1 MRRYVQAI
9 IRWPLLTILVLLAAT
24 AFFAVQVGHLR
35 MVLDPKR
42 ILPQSH
48 PYVQLNNQIEEAFG
62 GSRVVVVDVAVKE
75 GDIFNPATL
84 AKIQRITE
92 AVKQVNGI
100 LEENVVSIADHKIKY
115 IKSTPDGLDIRR
127 MMEDVP
133 TTPEGLA
140 ELRSNIYMNDLYVGS
155 LVSKDGKSAAIIT
168 DFRGGGGGG
177 SDWWKKMMSDRSLDL
192 LDRPGGFPDLVPV
205 ANAQEWSQKDVENW
219 WAQKGGSPWAGKG
232 DKAATGSGQTEAP
245 GKEGPYPPEGGE
257 AGGTAAGGPPAGGPS
272 AGGPPAG
279 GPPAGGPPGGDWK
292 KFQAQWYVPDSTI
305 YEQLEAIA
313 AGERDANTE
322 VHLGGLPI
330 ALAFLEK
337 DALEMNQV
345 VFPIAVGV
353 VILVLLG
360 AFRSLQ
366 GVVIPLLTATLS
378 VVWALGAMAI
388 FRIPLDPWTQTLT
401 PILIVAIAAGHS
413 IQILKRYYEEL
424 VRNGGDNR
432 AAVIEATTKIGPV
445 MITAGFVAAAS
456 FASLITFDLKTFQS
470 FGLFTAFGILAALVL
485 EMSFIPALRSMLKA
499 PSPKALER
507 LTRPGWIDKTAGWL
521 AAQAVGERPRV
532 ALIAVLVVLAAST
545 YFATRVVVNN
555 SLKGQFFPDTQLR
568 IDEAAINQAFG
579 GTTTFYVLVQGQN
592 PGDLKD
598 PAVLKA
604 VETLQHKFEAVPGVG
619 KTQSYVDYVKKINK
633 SFHGDDPTFDAVPDR
648 RDEVSDYLFLYSI
661 SGNPADFRRMVDYDY
676 QKAVIWAFLKD
687 DSTRLAHQLIDITD
701 DFTKTGFPEGIEAGV
716 AGSSPVTVALN
727 DTIVEG
733 KIRNI
738 VQIALI
744 TFVISCI
751 VLRSFLGGLLVLVPL
766 GAAVMINFGI
776 MGLSGITLGIGTAT
790 ISAMAVGIG
799 ADFAIYLLFRCRE
812 EYARLGDAKEA
823 VRSTVLTA
831 GKAVIFVALAIGAGC
846 ATLSV
851 AGYYRHM
858 EGVLIPLAMLTGCL
872 GALTILPTV
881 AYVLRPGFIFR
892 RGDGA

>member
-1 MRRYVQAI
+1 LKRYVQAI
-9 IRWPLLTILVLLAAT
+9 IRWPLLTILLVIVATVL
-24 AFFAVQVGHLR
+24 FASQVGHLK

-48 PYVQLNNQIEEAFG
+48 PYVQLNNQIEEHFG
-62 GSRVVVVDVAVKE
+62 GSRVVVIGVTVKD

-92 AVKQVNGI
+92 AVKKVNGI
-100 LEENVVSIADHKIKY
+100 LEENVVSIADRKIKY

-140 ELRSNIYMNDLYVGS
+140 ELRSNVFMNDLYVGS

-168 DFRGGGGGG
+168 DFRGGGGS
-177 SDWWKKMMSDRSLDL
+177 SDWWDKMMSSDARTPGWDL
-192 LDRPGGFPDLVPV
+192 PDLVRK
-205 ANAQEWSQKDVENW
+205 AYAQEWSQEDVEKW
-219 WAQKGGSPWAGKG
+219 WAQQGGKPWEKGGAANGTGTPGQAQSPQAG
-232 DKAATGSGQTEAP
+232 AAP
-245 GKEGPYPPEGGE
+245 GGAAP
-257 AGGTAAGGPPAGGPS
+257 GGTGAPAD
-272 AGGPPAG
+272 
-279 GPPAGGPPGGDWK
+279 GDWHK
-292 KFQAQWYVPDSTI
+292 IQAQWYVPDSTI
-305 YEQLEAIA
+305 YEELEAIA
-313 AGERDANTE
+313 AKERDANTE

-337 DALEMNQV
+337 DALLMNQV

-353 VILVLLG
+353 VILVLLL

-366 GVVIPLLTATLS
+366 GVMIPLLTAGLS

-401 PILIVAIAAGHS
+401 PILIVAIASGHS

-432 AAVIEATTKIGPV
+432 AAVITATSRIGPV
-445 MITAGFVAAAS
+445 MITAGLVAAAS

-470 FGLFTAFGILAALVL
+470 FGLFTAFGILSALVL
-485 EMSFIPALRSMLKA
+485 EMTFIPALRSMLRP
-499 PSPKALER
+499 PSPAALER
-507 LTRPGWIDKTAGWL
+507 LNRKSWADRIAGAL
-521 AAQAVGERPRV
+521 AAQAVGRQRRWV
-532 ALIAVLVVLAAST
+532 LGLVLVVLVLSIGFGT
-545 YFATRVVVNN
+545 QVVVNN

-568 IDEAAINQAFG
+568 VDEAAINKAFG
-579 GTTTFYVLVQGQN
+579 GTTTFYVLVQGKE
-592 PGDLKD
+592 PGALKD

-604 VETLQHKFEAVPGVG
+604 VEDLQHRFEQVPGVG
-619 KTQSYVDYVKKINK
+619 KTQSYVDYVKKMNK
-633 SFHGDDPTFDAVPDR
+633 SFHGDDPAFDQVPDR
-648 RDEVSDYLFLYSI
+648 REEVSDYLFLYSI
-661 SGNPADFRRMVDYDY
+661 SGNPADFRRLVDYDY
-676 QKAVIWAFLKD
+676 QKAVVWAFLKD
-687 DSTRLAHQLIDITD
+687 DSTRLAQQLIGITND
-701 DFTKTGFPEGIEAGV
+701 YVKDHFPEGIEAGV

-727 DTIVEG
+727 DTIVDG
-733 KIRNI
+733 KLRNI

-744 TFVISCI
+744 TFLISCV
-751 VLRSFLGGLLVLVPL
+751 VLRSLLGGLLVLVPL
-766 GAAVMINFGI
+766 GAAVTINFGI
-776 MGLSGITLGIGTAT
+776 MGATGITLGIGTAT

-799 ADFAIYLLFRCRE
+799 ADFAIYILFRCRE
-812 EYARLGDAKEA
+812 EYAHLGDVSQA
-823 VRSTVLTA
+823 VESAVLTA
-831 GKAVIFVALAIGAGC
+831 GKAVLFVALAIGAGC

-872 GALTILPTV
+872 GALTILPTI
-881 AYVLRPGFIFR
+881 AYMLRPAFIFR
-892 RGDGA
+892 PGTGGTRPGGG

>member
-1 MRRYVQAI
+1 VRRYVEAI
-9 IRWPLLTILVLLAAT
+9 IRWPLLTILVLLLAT
-24 AFFAVQVGHLR
+24 AFFASQVGHLR

-42 ILPQSH
+42 ILPQDH
-48 PYVQLNNQIEEAFG
+48 PFVQLNNQIEEAFG
-62 GSRVVVVDVAVKE
+62 GSRVVVVGVTVKD
-75 GDIFNPATL
+75 GDIFNPDTL
-84 AKIQRITE
+84 GKIQRITE
-92 AVKQVNGI
+92 AVKQVDGI
-100 LEENVVSIADHKIKY
+100 LEENVVSIADRKIKY
-115 IKSTPDGLDIRR
+115 IKSTPEGLDIRR

-168 DFRGGGGGG
+168 DFRGGGGS
-177 SDWWKKMMSDRSLDL
+177 SDWWKKMMSDRSLDRFDRFDRFDL
-192 LDRPGGFPDLVPV
+192 FDRPGGLPDLVPV
-205 ANAQEWSQKDVENW
+205 ANAQEWSEKDVEKW
-219 WAQKGGSPWAGKG
+219 WAEKGGAPWAGGKG
-232 DKAATGSGQTEAP
+232 GQAPTGEGATQAP
-245 GKEGPYPPEGGE
+245 GEGPPGAGPGAE
-257 AGGTAAGGPPAGGPS
+257 GGTAAGPP
-272 AGGPPAG
+272 GGPP
-279 GPPAGGPPGGDWK
+279 PDGDWK

-305 YEQLEAIA
+305 YESLEAIA
-313 AGERDANTE
+313 AKERDANTE

-337 DALEMNQV
+337 DALVMNQV
-345 VFPIAVGV
+345 VFPIAVAV
-353 VILVLLG
+353 VVLVLLG

-366 GVVIPLLTATLS
+366 GVIIPLLTATLS
-378 VVWALGAMAI
+378 VIWALGAMAI

-424 VRNGGDNR
+424 VRTGGDNR
-432 AAVIEATTKIGPV
+432 AAVVEATTKIGPV

-456 FASLITFDLKTFQS
+456 FASLITFNLKTFQS
-470 FGLFTAFGILAALVL
+470 FGLFTAFGILSALVL
-485 EMSFIPALRSMLKA
+485 EMTFIPALRSMLRP
-499 PSPKALER
+499 PSSRALER

-521 AAQAVGERPRV
+521 AAQAVGEKPRV
-532 ALIAVLVVLAAST
+532 ALIAVVAVLAVST
-545 YFATRVVVNN
+545 VLSTRVVVNN

-568 IDEAAINQAFG
+568 VDEAAINQAFG
-579 GTTTFYVLVQGQN
+579 GTTTFYVLVDSPE

-604 VETLQHKFEAVPGVG
+604 VETLQHKFEAVDGVG

-633 SFHGDDPTFDAVPDR
+633 SFHGDDPAFDKVPDR
-648 RDEVSDYLFLYSI
+648 RDEVSDYLFIYSI

-701 DFTKTGFPEGIEAGV
+701 GFATSNFPEGVKVGV

-727 DTIVEG
+727 DTIVDG

-744 TFVISCI
+744 TFAISCV
-751 VLRSFLGGLLVLVPL
+751 VLRSLLGGLLVLVPL

-776 MGLSGITLGIGTAT
+776 MGATGITLGIGTAT

-812 EYARLGDAKEA
+812 EYVRLGDPKEA

-858 EGVLIPLAMLTGCL
+858 EGILIPLAMLTGCL

-881 AYVLRPGFIFR
+881 AYVLRPAFIFR
-892 RGDGA
+892 RGDA

>member
-1 MRRYVQAI
+1 VRRYVETI
-9 IRWPLLTILVLLAAT
+9 LRWPFLTMLLLLLAT
-24 AFFAVQVGHLR
+24 AFFASQVSDLR

-42 ILPQSH
+42 ILPQDH
-48 PYVQLNNQIEEAFG
+48 PYVKLNNEIEAAFG
-62 GSRVVVVDVAVKE
+62 GSRVVVVGVTVKD
-75 GDIFNPATL
+75 GDIFNPVTL
-84 AKIQRITE
+84 GKIQRITE

-100 LEENVVSIADHKIKY
+100 LEENVVSIADRKIKY

-127 MMEDVP
+127 MMEEVP

-168 DFRGGGGGG
+168 DFRGGGGGS
-177 SDWWKKMMSDRSLDL
+177 SDWWKKMMSDHSLDL
-192 LDRPGGFPDLVPV
+192 WDRPGGFPDLVPV
-205 ANAQEWSQKDVENW
+205 ANAQEWSQKDVDKW
-219 WAQKGGSPWAGKG
+219 WSEHGGAPWAGKG
-232 DKAATGSGQTEAP
+232 GQPAAGQEGQATPGQATPEPTAP
-245 GKEGPYPPEGGE
+245 GQAASGPGAEGTYPPEG
-257 AGGTAAGGPPAGGPS
+257 APAAGPPTGP
-272 AGGPPAG
+272 
-279 GPPAGGPPGGDWK
+279 PPGGDWK
-292 KFQAQWYVPDSTI
+292 KFQAQWYVPDSSI
-305 YEQLEAIA
+305 YESLEAIA
-313 AGERDANTE
+313 AKERDANTE

-345 VFPIAVGV
+345 VFPIAVAV
-353 VILVLLG
+353 VVLVLLG

-366 GVVIPLLTATLS
+366 GVLIPLLTASLS
-378 VVWALGAMAI
+378 VIWALGAMAI

-432 AAVIEATTKIGPV
+432 AAVVEATTKIGPV
-445 MITAGFVAAAS
+445 MITAGLVAAAS
-456 FASLITFDLKTFQS
+456 FASLITFNLKTFQS
-470 FGLFTAFGILAALVL
+470 FGLFTAFGILAALTL
-485 EMSFIPALRSMLKA
+485 EMTFIPAVRSLLKA
-499 PSPKALER
+499 PSPRALER
-507 LTRPGWIDKTAGWL
+507 LTRTGWIDRTAGWL
-521 AAQAVGERPRV
+521 AAQAVGEKPRV
-532 ALIAVLVVLAAST
+532 ALIAVLVVLALST
-545 YFATRVVVNN
+545 VLSTRVVVNN

-568 IDEAAINQAFG
+568 VDEAAINKAFG
-579 GTTTFYVLVQGQN
+579 GTTTFYVLVTAPE
-592 PGDLKD
+592 PGDLKA

-604 VETLQHKFEAVPGVG
+604 VEGLQHRFEAVDGVG

-633 SFHGDDPTFDAVPDR
+633 SFHNDDPAFDKVPDR

-687 DSTRLAHQLIDITD
+687 DSTRLAHQLIHITD
-701 DFTKTGFPEGIEAGV
+701 DYVKSSFPEGIKAGV

-727 DTIVEG
+727 DTIVDG

-738 VQIALI
+738 AQIALI
-744 TFVISCI
+744 TFLISCV

-766 GAAVMINFGI
+766 GAAVLINFGI
-776 MGLSGITLGIGTAT
+776 MGATGITLGIGTAT

-812 EYARLGDAKEA
+812 EFVRLGDAKEA

-881 AYVLRPGFIFR
+881 AYVLRPSFIFR
-892 RGDGA
+892 RGDA

>member
-1 MRRYVQAI
+1 LRRYVETI
-9 IRWPLLTILVLLAAT
+9 IRWPFLTMLLLLLAT
-24 AFFAVQVGHLR
+24 AFFASQVGNLR

-48 PYVQLNNQIEEAFG
+48 PYVQLNNEIEATFG
-62 GSRVVVVDVAVKE
+62 GSRVVVVGVTVKD

-84 AKIQRITE
+84 GKIQRITE

-100 LEENVVSIADHKIKY
+100 LEENVVSIADRKIKY

-140 ELRSNIYMNDLYVGS
+140 ALRANIYMNDLYVGS

-168 DFRGGGGGG
+168 DFRGGGGS
-177 SDWWKKMMSDRSLDL
+177 SDWWDKMMSDRSLDIW
-192 LDRPGGFPDLVPV
+192 DRPGGFPDLVPM
-205 ANAQEWSQKDVENW
+205 ANAQEWNQKDVDKW
-219 WAQKGGSPWAGKG
+219 WAEHGGAPWANKGGQPAAGQEG
-232 DKAATGSGQTEAP
+232 QQTPGQQATPGQAQGEAP
-245 GKEGPYPPEGGE
+245 
-257 AGGTAAGGPPAGGPS
+257 AGQAAGPGAE
-272 AGGPPAG
+272 

-313 AGERDANTE
+313 AKERDANTE

-366 GVVIPLLTATLS
+366 GVFIPLLTATLS
-378 VVWALGAMAI
+378 VIWALGAMAI

-401 PILIVAIAAGHS
+401 PILIVAIASGHS

-432 AAVIEATTKIGPV
+432 AAVVEATTKIGPV
-445 MITAGFVAAAS
+445 MITAGCVAAAS

-470 FGLFTAFGILAALVL
+470 FGLFTAFGILAALTL
-485 EMSFIPALRSMLKA
+485 EMTFIPAIRSLLRA
-499 PSPKALER
+499 PSPRALER
-507 LTRPGWIDKTAGWL
+507 LTRAGWIDRTAGWL
-521 AAQAVGERPRV
+521 AAQAVGEKPRV

-545 YFATRVVVNN
+545 YFSTRVVVNN

-568 IDEAAINQAFG
+568 MDEAAINQAFG
-579 GTTTFYVLVQGQN
+579 GTTTFYVLVQAPE
-592 PGDLKD
+592 PGGMKD

-604 VETLQHKFEAVPGVG
+604 VEDLQHKFEAVDGVG

-633 SFHGDDPTFDAVPDR
+633 SFHNDDPAFDKVPDQ

-687 DSTRLAHQLIDITD
+687 DSTRLAHELIGITD
-701 DFTKTGFPEGIEAGV
+701 DYVKASFPEGIKAGV

-727 DTIVEG
+727 DTIVDG

-744 TFVISCI
+744 TFLISCV

-766 GAAVMINFGI
+766 GAAVLINFGI
-776 MGLSGITLGIGTAT
+776 MGATGITLGIGTAT

-812 EYARLGDAKEA
+812 EFVRLGDAKEA

-858 EGVLIPLAMLTGCL
+858 EGILIPLAMLTGCL

-881 AYVLRPGFIFR
+881 AYVLRPAFIFR
-892 RGDGA
+892 RGDA

>member
-1 MRRYVQAI
+1 MRRYVETI
-9 IRWPLLTILVLLAAT
+9 IGWPLLTMLLLLLAT
-24 AFFAVQVGHLR
+24 GFFASQVGNLR

-48 PYVQLNNQIEEAFG
+48 PYVQLNNEIEAAFG
-62 GSRVVVVDVAVKE
+62 GSRVVVVGVTVKD
-75 GDIFNPATL
+75 GDIFNPVTL
-84 AKIQRITE
+84 GKIQRITE

-100 LEENVVSIADHKIKY
+100 LEENVVSIADRKIKY
-115 IKSTPDGLDIRR
+115 IKSTPEGLDIRR
-127 MMEDVP
+127 MMEEVP

-155 LVSKDGKSAAIIT
+155 LVSRDGKSAAIIT
-168 DFRGGGGGG
+168 DFRGGGGGS
-177 SDWWKKMMSDRSLDL
+177 SDWWDKMMSDRSLDRL
-192 LDRPGGFPDLVPV
+192 DRIDLWDRPGGFPELVPV
-205 ANAQEWSQKDVENW
+205 ANAQEWNQKDVDKW
-219 WAQKGGSPWAGKG
+219 WAEHGGAPWANKGGQPAAGQE
-232 DKAATGSGQTEAP
+232 GQQAP
-245 GKEGPYPPEGGE
+245 GQPAPGE
-257 AGGTAAGGPPAGGPS
+257 TPAGAAGPGAE
-272 AGGPPAG
+272 

-305 YEQLEAIA
+305 YENLEAIA

-337 DALEMNQV
+337 DALKMNQV
-345 VFPIAVGV
+345 VFPIAVAV
-353 VILVLLG
+353 VVLVLLG

-366 GVVIPLLTATLS
+366 GVLIPLLTATLS
-378 VVWALGAMAI
+378 VIWALGAMAI

-432 AAVIEATTKIGPV
+432 AAVVEATTKIGPV
-445 MITAGFVAAAS
+445 MITAGLVAAAS

-470 FGLFTAFGILAALVL
+470 FGLFTAFGILAALTL
-485 EMSFIPALRSMLKA
+485 EMTFIPALRSMLRA
-499 PSPKALER
+499 PSPRALER
-507 LTRPGWIDKTAGWL
+507 LTRAGWIDRTAGWL
-521 AAQAVGERPRV
+521 AAQAVGEKPRV

-545 YFATRVVVNN
+545 VLSTRVVVNN

-568 IDEAAINQAFG
+568 VDEAAINQAFG
-579 GTTTFYVLVQGQN
+579 GTTTFYVLVDAPEAG
-592 PGDLKD
+592 GLKD

-604 VETLQHKFEAVPGVG
+604 VEGLQHKFEAVPGVG

-633 SFHGDDPTFDAVPDR
+633 SFHGDDPAFDKVPDQ

-676 QKAVIWAFLKD
+676 QKAVVWAFLKD
-687 DSTRLAHQLIDITD
+687 DSTRLAHQLIDVTD
-701 DFTKTGFPEGIEAGV
+701 AYVKSSFPEGITAGV

-727 DTIVEG
+727 DTIVDG

-766 GAAVMINFGI
+766 GAAVLINFGI
-776 MGLSGITLGIGTAT
+776 MGATGITLGIGTAT

-812 EYARLGDAKEA
+812 EYRRLGDPKEA

-881 AYVLRPGFIFR
+881 AYVLRPAFIFR
-892 RGDGA
+892 RGDA